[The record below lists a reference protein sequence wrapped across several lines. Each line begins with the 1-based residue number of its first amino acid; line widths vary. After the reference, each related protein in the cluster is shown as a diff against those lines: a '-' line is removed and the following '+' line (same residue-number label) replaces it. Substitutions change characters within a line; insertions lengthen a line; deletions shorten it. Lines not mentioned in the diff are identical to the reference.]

1 MRSPERHVPEQPKYL
16 KLHGTE
22 TSVFWSAYSGH
33 MISTVSLLRTHRDE
47 ILLAWEHQVAAL
59 PPGLIFGPLELGPSL
74 LALTPHS
81 VIGAGYHRADKSIVF
96 EEAVMRGEVDAAR
109 ERLRERGVAYVMTCA
124 DFPAYPNPDSFYNA
138 LLSDTAGAWLERVP
152 LPDDNVLRI
161 WRVRG

>member
-1 MRSPERHVPEQPKYL
+1 MGKPVAAKTAPLWTLDVSRCFRPELYRP
-16 KLHGTE
+16 
-22 TSVFWSAYSGH
+22 
-33 MISTVSLLRTHRDE
+33 
-47 ILLAWEHQVAAL
+47 VAAL

-74 LALTPHS
+74 LAFTRHS
-81 VIGAGYHRADKSIVF
+81 VIGAGYHRADKAIVF
-96 EEAVMRGEVDAAR
+96 EEAVMRGPTGAAR
-109 ERLRERGVAYVMTCA
+109 ARFAERGVAYVMTCA